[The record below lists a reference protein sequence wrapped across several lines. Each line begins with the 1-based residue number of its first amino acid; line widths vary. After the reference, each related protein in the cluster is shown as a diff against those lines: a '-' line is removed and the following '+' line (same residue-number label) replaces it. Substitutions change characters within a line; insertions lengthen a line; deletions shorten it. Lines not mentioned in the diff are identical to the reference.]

1 MINYLYH
8 TEKEKTNDF
17 WTHPCRKIIFVIS
30 STVFN
35 SQHMVCAISELSNKN
50 NILYC
55 AVLLSVNGSI
65 TAFCSQKALLLLLLL
80 LLLLILLMLLFFR
93 MIIFFHKCQ
102 ERIGRQRFR
111 KIIPLYVI
119 DAEPG
124 NDFHLFFCFHA
135 F

>member
-17 WTHPCRKIIFVIS
+17 WTHPCRKIIFAIS

-35 SQHMVCAISELSNKN
+35 GQHMVCAIPELSNKN

-65 TAFCSQKALLLLLLL
+65 TAFCSQKALLLL
-80 LLLLILLMLLFFR
+80 ILLMSLFFR
-93 MIIFFHKCQ
+93 MITFFHKCQ
-102 ERIGRQRFR
+102 KRIGRQRFR

-135 F
+135 FRYDF